1 MKLEARYHRILEAR
15 DRSPICVASIRDFK
29 NGRLLVHFDGWTADY
44 DYWYDSDSIDLHPMA
59 GARNTE
65 CHFNHQKVFAVVWV
79 QQPSLGHKSARFLQ
93 GGSTSQSVQR
103 A

>member
-44 DYWYDSDSIDLHPMA
+44 DYWYDSDSIDLHPMGWCKEHGMSLQPPKGICGGL
-59 GARNTE
+59 GAATISG
-65 CHFNHQKVFAVVWV
+65 
-79 QQPSLGHKSARFLQ
+79 P
-93 GGSTSQSVQR
+93 
-103 A
+103 